1 MAATHRLQL
10 SPPLPCTEGWWRAD
24 DSEVIAADGGDMN
37 YCAMKRV
44 VNFQPSLCSPK
55 LFWKV
60 LEGFVSEGLAGDV
73 QSGPSTLPFPPH
85 DPLPPPLDNVRVSC
99 LPGHVNF

>member
-1 MAATHRLQL
+1 MAATLRFQL

-73 QSGPSTLPFPPH
+73 QSGALNSSIPTPRPPT
-85 DPLPPPLDNVRVSC
+85 PT
-99 LPGHVNF
+99 